1 MSSRSPLSIHACNIA
16 EYTLTYSYDALKKL
30 FPSSPLDPSYRSTE
44 QESSSLLPI
53 TSSRAADKYASPE
66 EFRAALDREREK
78 VESFYRG
85 KYADLADTYRVLL
98 DEITAI
104 EDRELGGDD
113 VIKEENEE
121 DISDDDGDGAIGDS
135 DVLLRRSSSNFPGHT
150 SGGGGAASNR
160 PLMQK
165 RASIMHRLGAG
176 WKARRRGSALPTSTH
191 EADLMEASVAS
202 LNAAQPRRLSLEG
215 SRRMSQSA
223 DEAML
228 SPTAEL
234 PPSAGTAG
242 TSASPTARRKSA
254 GRHQRRSSDLGSAS
268 NDSQADRD
276 RDRDRRASMSST
288 SSHER
293 EFALP
298 RRRWQSLELV
308 QMDDTE
314 VPDAVKEDN
323 GTGVRGRMANGN
335 GDAEMGDIQEE
346 EQYGGMEQDRPV
358 YVWTGS
364 NDHATVMRIGFKKR
378 VSANWLEAYALKQY
392 VDLNLTAFEKILKK

>member
-1 MSSRSPLSIHACNIA
+1 MA
-16 EYTLTYSYDALKKL
+16 ETYQ
-30 FPSSPLDPSYRSTE
+30 T
-44 QESSSLLPI
+44 
-53 TSSRAADKYASPE
+53 
-66 EFRAALDREREK
+66 
-78 VESFYRG
+78 
-85 KYADLADTYRVLL
+85 LL

-113 VIKEENEE
+113 VIKEENEDE
-121 DISDDDGDGAIGDS
+121 ADGSDYDGEGLNGES
-135 DVLLRRSSSNFPGHT
+135 DVLLRRSSHSNFPNT
-150 SGGGGAASNR
+150 SNANANR

-176 WKARRRGSALPTSTH
+176 WKSRRRGSALPTSTH

-202 LNAAQPRRLSLEG
+202 LQPRRSSIEG
-215 SRRMSQSA
+215 ANGRRLSQSA

-234 PPSAGTAG
+234 PPSA
-242 TSASPTARRKSA
+242 SPTSPARRKTS
-254 GRHQRRSSDLGSAS
+254 
-268 NDSQADRD
+268 
-276 RDRDRRASMSST
+276 RRASMSST

-293 EFALP
+293 DFVLP
-298 RRRWQSLELV
+298 RTRWQSLELV
-308 QMDDTE
+308 EMDEGE
-314 VPDAVKEDN
+314 VPDFARSPNAIIN
-323 GTGVRGRMANGN
+323 GNGNGNGN

-346 EQYGGMEQDRPV
+346 SDRPV
-358 YVWTGS
+358 YMWTGS

>member
-1 MSSRSPLSIHACNIA
+1 MA
-16 EYTLTYSYDALKKL
+16 ETYQ
-30 FPSSPLDPSYRSTE
+30 T
-44 QESSSLLPI
+44 
-53 TSSRAADKYASPE
+53 
-66 EFRAALDREREK
+66 
-78 VESFYRG
+78 
-85 KYADLADTYRVLL
+85 LL

-113 VIKEENEE
+113 VIKEENEDE
-121 DISDDDGDGAIGDS
+121 ADGSDYDGEGLNGES
-135 DVLLRRSSSNFPGHT
+135 DVLLRRSSHSNFPNT
-150 SGGGGAASNR
+150 SNANANR

-176 WKARRRGSALPTSTH
+176 WKSRRRGSALPTSTH

-202 LNAAQPRRLSLEG
+202 LQPRRSSIEG
-215 SRRMSQSA
+215 ANGRRLSQSA

-234 PPSAGTAG
+234 PPSA
-242 TSASPTARRKSA
+242 SPTSPARRKTSSR
-254 GRHQRRSSDLGSAS
+254 RHRASSDLGSS
-268 NDSQADRD
+268 DM
-276 RDRDRRASMSST
+276 DRRASMSST

-293 EFALP
+293 DFVLP
-298 RRRWQSLELV
+298 RTRWQSLELV
-308 QMDDTE
+308 EMDEGE
-314 VPDAVKEDN
+314 VPDFARSPNAIIN
-323 GTGVRGRMANGN
+323 GNGNGNGN

-346 EQYGGMEQDRPV
+346 SDRPV
-358 YVWTGS
+358 YMWTGS